1 MCDARCRRPERGI
14 CAWLASRRESETWPA
29 VLHRHCVT
37 EKRITGVT
45 QSRALRKDSSVSAKP
60 NPSGLITPAAVTAT
74 RAGLFVLIS
83 PLCLSHYLTPKIDLD
98 LYCFLKRS
106 ILQVTAKRETEARKL
121 VDCQL
126 SLFNGDL
133 KSDKRKQLPGCV
145 FLE

>member
-1 MCDARCRRPERGI
+1 MCEARCKRAECSVSAR
-14 CAWLASRRESETWPA
+14 LASSRASATWPE
-29 VLHRHCVT
+29 VLHRHCAT

-45 QSRALRKDSSVSAKP
+45 QSLALHKDSSVSARP
-60 NPSGLITPAAVTAT
+60 NPSGLTTPAAVTAT
-74 RAGLFVLIS
+74 RAGEFALR
-83 PLCLSHYLTPKIDLD
+83 CLSASAIFEHQKLTLD
-98 LYCFLKRS
+98 FYCFLKGS
-106 ILQVTAKRETEARKL
+106 ILQVTAKRETDARKL

>member
-1 MCDARCRRPERGI
+1 LKRFDQTESQRTNHTSSRNCHARWRI
-14 CAWLASRRESETWPA
+14 CPLLLAGF
-29 VLHRHCVT
+29 RHFQT
-37 EKRITGVT
+37 LK
-45 QSRALRKDSSVSAKP
+45 
-60 NPSGLITPAAVTAT
+60 
-74 RAGLFVLIS
+74 
-83 PLCLSHYLTPKIDLD
+83 LTLD
-98 LYCFLKRS
+98 FYCFLKGS

>member
-14 CAWLASRRESETWPA
+14 CAWLASKRESETWPA

-45 QSRALRKDSSVSAKP
+45 QSLAWRNDSSVSAKP

-74 RAGLFVLIS
+74 RAGLFVLSALAIIYYQK
-83 PLCLSHYLTPKIDLD
+83 LNLD

-133 KSDKRKQLPGCV
+133 KSDKRKQLPGSV

>member
-1 MCDARCRRPERGI
+1 
-14 CAWLASRRESETWPA
+14 
-29 VLHRHCVT
+29 LHRHCAT

-45 QSRALRKDSSVSAKP
+45 QSRALRNDSSVSARP
-60 NPSGLITPAAVTAT
+60 NPSGLTKPAAVTAT
-74 RAGLFVLIS
+74 RAAEFAFFW
-83 PLCLSHYLTPKIDLD
+83 LSASAIFEHQKLTLD
-98 LYCFLKRS
+98 FYCFLKGS

-145 FLE
+145 F

>member
-1 MCDARCRRPERGI
+1 MCDTRCRRPERGI

-45 QSRALRKDSSVSAKP
+45 QSRALRNDSRVSAKP
-60 NPSGLITPAAVTAT
+60 NPSGLTTPAAVTAT
-74 RAGLFVLIS
+74 RAGEFA
-83 PLCLSHYLTPKIDLD
+83 LCCLPASAIFKHQKLTLD
-98 LYCFLKRS
+98 FYCFLKGS

-133 KSDKRKQLPGCV
+133 KSDRRKQLPGCV
-145 FLE
+145 F

>member
-60 NPSGLITPAAVTAT
+60 NPSGLIIPAA
-74 RAGLFVLIS
+74 L
-83 PLCLSHYLTPKIDLD
+83 
-98 LYCFLKRS
+98 
-106 ILQVTAKRETEARKL
+106 TAKRSGLYFVSRLSSRAIVVNQKLTLISIAFLKEAFYK
-121 VDCQL
+121 
-126 SLFNGDL
+126 
-133 KSDKRKQLPGCV
+133 
-145 FLE
+145 

>member
-1 MCDARCRRPERGI
+1 M
-14 CAWLASRRESETWPA
+14 
-29 VLHRHCVT
+29 
-37 EKRITGVT
+37 
-45 QSRALRKDSSVSAKP
+45 
-60 NPSGLITPAAVTAT
+60 
-74 RAGLFVLIS
+74 
-83 PLCLSHYLTPKIDLD
+83 PKFDLD

-133 KSDKRKQLPGCV
+133 KSDNRKQLPGGV